1 VPVVVFLWVDTMSK
15 NISDLVYICG
25 KNIQNGGVIL
35 WRFIKAETSTEVF
48 QMWQKR
54 KTVENQK
61 DGYRDIYW
69 GEGEHK
75 KSLPFERPGNLSEY
89 NKFICSVL
97 ILRNGNT
104 WYRFCLVFKSLM
116 SSIDFCG

>member
-1 VPVVVFLWVDTMSK
+1 MPVVVFLWVGTMGK

-54 KTVENQK
+54 KT
-61 DGYRDIYW
+61 
-69 GEGEHK
+69 GE
-75 KSLPFERPGNLSEY
+75 SEGW
-89 NKFICSVL
+89 V
-97 ILRNGNT
+97 
-104 WYRFCLVFKSLM
+104 
-116 SSIDFCG
+116 